1 MTDSNKVNKT
11 GRHNVGVT
19 AAPPHMSSDTNP
31 DPEIDPTDA
40 RADCIDV
47 IDEVSAAVVA
57 DRTFLETVLVG
68 VLARGHVL
76 LEDVPGTGKTLTAKS
91 IANALGLS
99 FTRIQFTPDLL
110 PADVTGSH
118 IYDES
123 GGEFEFREGPIFS
136 NVVLA
141 DEINRAPPKT
151 QAALLEAMSEGQV
164 TTDGVTRDLPDPFVV
179 IATQNP
185 VESEGVFPLPE
196 AQIDRF
202 VVKTSI
208 GYPEPSGED
217 DLLRRR
223 TKRESQTPTAGAVL
237 SPDRVRALQS
247 VPERVRVDD
256 DLIVYIRQ
264 VARATRADDRVRV
277 GVSPRGSQRL
287 LETARA
293 RAVLEGREYATPGD
307 VKWVAPAVLTHRLVL
322 TPDATVADVTRAD
335 VVEDVLASVPVPTVA
350 EAAASD

>member
-1 MTDSNKVNKT
+1 VP
-11 GRHNVGVT
+11 GIRQL
-19 AAPPHMSSDTNP
+19 AATSTMVP
-31 DPEIDPTDA
+31 DITPTDA
-40 RADCIDV
+40 AADCRDV
-47 IDEVSAAVVA
+47 LDEVSEAVIA
-57 DRTFLETVLVG
+57 DRSFLETVLVG

-91 IANALGLS
+91 VANALGLS

-118 IYDES
+118 VYDES
-123 GGEFEFREGPIFS
+123 GGEFEFREGPIFA

-164 TTDGVTRDLPDPFVV
+164 TTDGVTRELPDPFFV

-208 GYPEPSGED
+208 GYPEPTAED
-217 DLLRRR
+217 SLLRRR
-223 TKRESQTPTAGAVL
+223 TERESQTPEAGAVL
-237 SPDRVRALQS
+237 SPDRVRALQR
-247 VPERVRVDD
+247 VPESVRVEE

-264 VARATRADDRVRV
+264 VARATRSDDRVRV

-293 RAVLEGREYATPGD
+293 RAALEGREYATPGD
-307 VKWVAPAVLTHRLVL
+307 VKWVAPSVLTHRLVL
-322 TPDATVADVTRAD
+322 TPDATVADTTRAD
-335 VVEDVLASVPVPTVA
+335 VVDDVLASVPVPTVA
-350 EAAASD
+350 EAAAPE